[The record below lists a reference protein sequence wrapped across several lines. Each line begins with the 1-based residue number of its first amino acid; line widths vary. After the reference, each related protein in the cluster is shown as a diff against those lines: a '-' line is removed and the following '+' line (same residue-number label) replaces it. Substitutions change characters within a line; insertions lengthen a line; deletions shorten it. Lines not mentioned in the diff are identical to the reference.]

1 MVHPKRPRRTRP
13 SSPPTWART
22 PAARS
27 CMLEVQELDVRYGGV
42 RALRQVSVQVRAGE
56 IVALL
61 GPNGAGKTTTLRAIS
76 GLVAPSGGSI
86 SFDGRRLDNLP
97 PEDIVRRGIA
107 HVPEGRQVFPE
118 LSVEEN
124 LLIGAYARRGGI
136 KSHVAAL
143 YERFPILKERRA
155 QPGGNL
161 SGGEQQML
169 AIARALMGGPRLVLL
184 DEPSMGLAPRTVQQ
198 VFELLRTLNTQ
209 DGTALLLVEQNAR
222 MALGLAQRAYL
233 LETGSVVLAGA
244 ADEVA
249 ASPTLASSYLGLRPT
264 GA

>member
-1 MVHPKRPRRTRP
+1 
-13 SSPPTWART
+13 
-22 PAARS
+22 
-27 CMLEVQELDVRYGGV
+27 MLEVIELDVRYAGV
-42 RALRQVSVQVRAGE
+42 RALRGVSLRVEPGE

-61 GPNGAGKTTTLRAIS
+61 GANGAGKTTTLRAIS
-76 GLVAPSGGSI
+76 GLVAPAAGAITWNGQRI
-86 SFDGRRLDNLP
+86 DRLP
-97 PEDIVRRGIA
+97 PEEVVRRGIG

-124 LLIGAYARRGGI
+124 LLIGLYARRARR
-136 KSHVAAL
+136 AARQEL
-143 YERFPILKERRA
+143 GAVYERFPQLAARRH
-155 QPGGNL
+155 QPGQHL

-169 AIARALMGGPRLVLL
+169 AIARALMGAPRLLLL

-198 VFELLRTLNTQ
+198 VFELLRGVNR

-222 MALGLAQRAYL
+222 MALGLTQRAYV
-233 LETGSVVLAGA
+233 LETGRVVLAGT

-249 ASPTLASSYLGLRPT
+249 ASPTLASSYLGLAPA

>member
-1 MVHPKRPRRTRP
+1 
-13 SSPPTWART
+13 
-22 PAARS
+22 
-27 CMLEVQELDVRYGGV
+27 MLEVAELEVRYGGV
-42 RALRQVSVQVRAGE
+42 RALRQVGLTVRAGE

-76 GLVAPSGGSI
+76 GLVSPSAGSI
-86 SFDGRRLDNLP
+86 TFDGRRIDRLP
-97 PEDIVRRGIA
+97 PEEVVRRGIA

-124 LLIGAYARRGGI
+124 LLIGAYARRSGI
-136 KSHVAAL
+136 KSQLAAL
-143 YERFPILKERRA
+143 YARFPILKERRA

-169 AIARALMGGPRLVLL
+169 VIARALMGAPRLVLL

-198 VFELLRTLNTQ
+198 VFDLLRSLNAQ

-222 MALGLAQRAYL
+222 MALGLASCAYL
-233 LETGSVVLAGA
+233 LETGSVALSGSAE
-244 ADEVA
+244 EVRT
-249 ASPTLASSYLGLRPT
+249 SPALASSYLGLKAVEGSR
-264 GA
+264 GLAV

>member
-1 MVHPKRPRRTRP
+1 
-13 SSPPTWART
+13 
-22 PAARS
+22 
-27 CMLEVQELDVRYGGV
+27 MLEVHDLEVRYGGV
-42 RALRQVSVQVRAGE
+42 QALRQVSLSVQPGE

-61 GPNGAGKTTTLRAIS
+61 GSNGAGKTTSLRAIS
-76 GLVAPSGGSI
+76 GLAAPSSGSI
-86 SFDGRRLDNLP
+86 TFDGRRIDRLP
-97 PEDIVRRGIA
+97 PEEVVRCGVA

-124 LLIGAYARRGGI
+124 LLIGAYARRAQL
-136 KSHVAAL
+136 KSRLSAL
-143 YERFPILKERRA
+143 YARFPILKERRG

-198 VFELLRTLNTQ
+198 VFDLLRSLNAQ

-222 MALGLAQRAYL
+222 MALGLARRAYL
-233 LETGSVVLAGA
+233 LETGSVVLSGS
-244 ADEVA
+244 ADEVRD
-249 ASPTLASSYLGLRPT
+249 SPALAGSYLGLRPT
-264 GA
+264 RRLTS

>member
-1 MVHPKRPRRTRP
+1 
-13 SSPPTWART
+13 
-22 PAARS
+22 
-27 CMLEVQELDVRYGGV
+27 MLEVQDLDVRYGGV
-42 RALRQVSVQVRAGE
+42 RALGQVSLTVEPGE
-56 IVALL
+56 IVALF

-76 GLVAPSGGSI
+76 GLVAPSAGSI
-86 SFDGRRLDNLP
+86 SWEGRRIDRVA
-97 PEDIVRRGIA
+97 PEEIVRRGIA

-124 LLIGAYARRGGI
+124 LLIGAYARRGRV
-136 KSHVAAL
+136 KSQLTSL
-143 YERFPILKERRA
+143 YERFPILRERRN

-222 MALGLAQRAYL
+222 MALGLARRAYL
-233 LETGSVVLAGA
+233 LETGSVVLSGTSE
-244 ADEVA
+244 EVR
-249 ASPTLASSYLGLRPT
+249 ASPAVARSYLGLRPT
-264 GA
+264 AA

>member
-1 MVHPKRPRRTRP
+1 
-13 SSPPTWART
+13 
-22 PAARS
+22 
-27 CMLEVQELDVRYGGV
+27 MLEVAELEVRYGGV
-42 RALRQVSVQVRAGE
+42 RALRQVGLTVRAGE

-76 GLVAPSGGSI
+76 GLVSPSAGSI
-86 SFDGRRLDNLP
+86 TFDGRRIDRLP
-97 PEDIVRRGIA
+97 PEEVVRRGIA

-124 LLIGAYARRGGI
+124 LLIGAYARRGGL
-136 KSHVAAL
+136 KAQLSAL
-143 YERFPILKERRA
+143 YARFPILKERRA

-169 AIARALMGGPRLVLL
+169 AIARALMGAPRLVLL

-198 VFELLRTLNTQ
+198 VFDLLRSLNAQ

-222 MALGLAQRAYL
+222 MALGLASRAYL
-233 LETGSVVLAGA
+233 LETGSVVLSGSAE
-244 ADEVA
+244 EVRT
-249 ASPTLASSYLGLRPT
+249 SPALASSYLGLRAVE
-264 GA
+264 GSRGLAV

>member
-1 MVHPKRPRRTRP
+1 
-13 SSPPTWART
+13 
-22 PAARS
+22 
-27 CMLEVQELDVRYGGV
+27 MLEIQDLDVRYGGV
-42 RALRQVSVQVRAGE
+42 RALRQVSLTVQPGE

-76 GLVAPSGGSI
+76 GLVSPSAGSI
-86 SFDGRRLDNLP
+86 TFDGRRIDRLP
-97 PEDIVRRGIA
+97 PEAVVRRGIA

-118 LSVEEN
+118 LTVEEN

-136 KSHVAAL
+136 KSQLAGL
-143 YERFPILKERRA
+143 YERFAILRERRA

-198 VFELLRTLNTQ
+198 VFDLLRSLNAQ

-222 MALGLAQRAYL
+222 MALGLATRAYL
-233 LETGSVVLAGA
+233 LETGSVVLSGTAEEVRTSPALAG
-244 ADEVA
+244 
-249 ASPTLASSYLGLRPT
+249 SYLGLRAVE
-264 GA
+264 GSRGLAV

>member
-1 MVHPKRPRRTRP
+1 
-13 SSPPTWART
+13 
-22 PAARS
+22 
-27 CMLEVQELDVRYGGV
+27 MLEVAELEVRYGGV
-42 RALRQVSVQVRAGE
+42 RALRQVGLTVRAGE

-76 GLVAPSGGSI
+76 GLVSPSAGSI
-86 SFDGRRLDNLP
+86 TFDGRRIDRLP
-97 PEDIVRRGIA
+97 PEEVVRRGIA

-124 LLIGAYARRGGI
+124 LLIGAYARRGGL
-136 KSHVAAL
+136 KAQLSAL
-143 YERFPILKERRA
+143 YARFPILKERRA

-169 AIARALMGGPRLVLL
+169 VIARALMGAPRLVLL

-198 VFELLRTLNTQ
+198 VFDLLRSLNAQ

-222 MALGLAQRAYL
+222 MALGLASRAYL
-233 LETGSVVLAGA
+233 LETGSVVLSGSAE
-244 ADEVA
+244 EVRT
-249 ASPTLASSYLGLRPT
+249 SPALASSYLGLKAVEGSR
-264 GA
+264 GLAV

>member
-1 MVHPKRPRRTRP
+1 
-13 SSPPTWART
+13 
-22 PAARS
+22 
-27 CMLEVQELDVRYGGV
+27 MLEVENLDVRYGGV
-42 RALRQVSVQVRAGE
+42 RALRQVGLTVRAGE

-76 GLVAPSGGSI
+76 GLVSPSAGTI
-86 SFDGRRLDNLP
+86 TFDGHRIDRLP
-97 PEDIVRRGIA
+97 PEEVVRRGIA

-136 KSHVAAL
+136 KSQLAAL
-143 YERFPILKERRA
+143 YARFPILKERRA

-169 AIARALMGGPRLVLL
+169 AIARALMGAPRLVLL

-198 VFELLRTLNTQ
+198 VFDLLRSLNAQ

-222 MALGLAQRAYL
+222 MALGLATRAYL
-233 LETGSVVLAGA
+233 LETGSVVLSGTAE
-244 ADEVA
+244 EVR
-249 ASPTLASSYLGLRPT
+249 ASPALAGSYLGLR
-264 GA
+264 AVEAV